1 MKSILVQQSSEK
13 FIQNCS
19 ALSFEDIMIIDI
31 SIGNNLYQTFFRH
44 KPEYCIFSG
53 SLVNKEIL
61 QFCEDY
67 SDSSNIYFFH
77 IDSKSHE
84 NIKSLLP
91 PECKVIHIGYDDSY
105 DAAIPLGLVND
116 QLFYSTNDNKK
127 DGIVCF
133 MDGLASIPNELL
145 DLLYPSSSAPIKLFN
160 CPSIRHYQN
169 LGMLTEQNRANLLQK
184 HKYYLD
190 LKQDA
195 GFSYTNEAKS
205 CGAIIV
211 SLEQIKDNSY
221 TSNLPVN
228 TNHTNI
234 TYNKFLREL
243 FKL

>member
-1 MKSILVQQSSEK
+1 MKSVLVQQSSEK
-13 FIQNCS
+13 FMQNCS
-19 ALSFEDIMIIDI
+19 ALSFENIMIIDI

-67 SDSSNIYFFH
+67 SHSTNIYFFH
-77 IDSKSHE
+77 INSKSYE
-84 NIKSLLP
+84 NVKSTLP
-91 PECKVIHIGYDDSY
+91 KESRVAHIGYDDNY
-105 DAAIPLGLVND
+105 DVAIPSGLVND
-116 QLFYSTNDNKK
+116 QLFYHTNDNKK

-133 MDGLASIPNELL
+133 MDGLTSIPNELL
-145 DLLYPSSSAPIKLFN
+145 DLLYPNSSTPIKLFN

-169 LGMLTEQNRANLLQK
+169 LGMLTEHNRANLLQT

-190 LKQDA
+190 LKQNI
-195 GFSYTNEAKS
+195 GFSYANEAKS
-205 CGAIIV
+205 CGAIVV
-211 SLEQIKDNSY
+211 SLDQIKDNSY
-221 TSNLPVN
+221 ASSLPTN
-228 TNHTNI
+228 TDHTNI

>member
-1 MKSILVQQSSEK
+1 MKSILVQQSPEK

-31 SIGNNLYQTFFRH
+31 AIGNNLYQTFFRH

-53 SLVNKEIL
+53 NLVNKEIL

-67 SDSSNIYFFH
+67 GDITNIYFFH
-77 IDSKSHE
+77 IDNKSYEKTKSSLPKESK
-84 NIKSLLP
+84 
-91 PECKVIHIGYDDSY
+91 VVHIGYDDTY

-116 QLFYSTNDNKK
+116 KLFYSTKDNKK

-133 MDGLASIPNELL
+133 MDGLAAIPNELL
-145 DLLYPSSSAPIKLFN
+145 DLLYPNSSTPIKLFN
-160 CPSIRHYQN
+160 CPNIRHYQN
-169 LGMLTEQNRANLLQK
+169 LGMLTEQNRASLLQA

-190 LKQDA
+190 LKQDV
-195 GFSYTNEAKS
+195 GFNYTNEAKS
-205 CGAIIV
+205 CGAIVV
-211 SLEQIKDNSY
+211 SLDQIKDNSY
-221 TSNLPVN
+221 ASSLPAN
-228 TNHTNI
+228 TDHTNI